1 MSETVEV
8 KASSPV
14 IDVKQNAVTNVVSS
28 EVIDLIPKTGTG
40 ILGALSGLPGAG
52 AEGRLGGFG
61 IDGAGASENRYII
74 DGMDVSGLQQGT
86 LGRDLNITF
95 IDSIQVKSSGYNAEY
110 RAATGG
116 VVSALTK
123 SGTNKFHGDLNAF
136 VSGRPLRGLQG
147 DVRQQL
153 RLMISDNTKAEY
165 FKTPRLDETTNVNPS
180 VSVGGPILQNKIWF
194 FAGFNPR
201 WDSQDRTVTWT
212 TPAAYAGR
220 RSRSMPRPRTRAAST
235 TSPVAL
241 SPTKRLASTAPTSAA
256 RARSLCPP
264 STR

>member
-1 MSETVEV
+1 MTETVEV

-14 IDVKQNAVTNVVSS
+14 IDVKQNAVTNVVTS

-52 AEGRLGGFG
+52 NEGRLGGFG

-74 DGMDVSGLQQGT
+74 DGMDVSSLQNGT

-123 SGTNKFHGDLNAF
+123 SGTNKFHGDVNAF

-147 DVRQQL
+147 DVRQQI
-153 RLMISDNTKAEY
+153 RLVPSDNTKAEY
-165 FKTPRLDETTNVNPS
+165 FTTPRLERDDQRQPE
-180 VSVGGPILQNKIWF
+180 
-194 FAGFNPR
+194 
-201 WDSQDRTVTWT
+201 RT
-212 TPAAYAGR
+212 ASAGR
-220 RSRSMPRPRTRAAST
+220 SCRTRSGSSPASTRVGRKPGSHGHLDDAGRLRGADAVVQREVDERRAAST
-235 TSPVAL
+235 T
-241 SPTKRLASTAPTSAA
+241 
-256 RARSLCPP
+256 
-264 STR
+264 